1 MWTYA
6 RVALEALKF
15 LNWLK
20 GKIDEAQLK
29 ELERT
34 NQKAGEVRAY
44 FAFKDWVNEKI
55 DAVELDRAARPNRVR
70 VDSTTDPNNRATNRF
85 KNTTD

>member
-20 GKIDEAQLK
+20 GKIDEEQLK
-29 ELERT
+29 QLERT
-34 NQKAGEVRAY
+34 NQNAGEVRAY
-44 FAFKDWVNEKI
+44 FAFKDWIDEKL
-55 DAVELDRAARPNRVR
+55 DAVELDRVARPNRVR
-70 VDSTTDPNNRATNRF
+70 VDPQADPNNRAAHRYP
-85 KNTTD
+85 NTTD